1 MRRGEEERTLAS
13 AGWPGGLPSKLQ
25 VPPGGP
31 AGEEERRGEERRGG
45 ERWRRRGERR
55 GEERRGEERRGHWIP
70 PGCPGGLPSKLQA
83 PPGGPAGEEERK

>member
-31 AGEEERRGEERRGG
+31 AGEEERRVDLVVRLLNSE
-45 ERWRRRGERR
+45 
-55 GEERRGEERRGHWIP
+55 
-70 PGCPGGLPSKLQA
+70 SKIEPKIA
-83 PPGGPAGEEERK
+83 PIFLFLSYKSDA